1 MTVETDFRGVLAGAA
16 GVTSL
21 VGTRIA
27 QNAVPQ
33 GGAYPLVTFVVD
45 HQRELRLDNTLAAEQ
60 CTVSVQCWAETPA
73 AASTVAD
80 AVEAALAASAT
91 ALAHDATV
99 IARAG
104 AFDEEM
110 GLDAE
115 QITVEWWVKA

>member
-1 MTVETDFRGVLAGAA
+1 VTVETDFRAVLAAA
-16 GVTSL
+16 SGVTSL
-21 VGTRIA
+21 VSTRIA

-33 GGAYPLVTFVVD
+33 GNAYPLITFVVD
-45 HQRELRLDNTLAAEQ
+45 HQRDLSLNNTLMSEA
-60 CTVSVQCWAETPA
+60 CTISVQCWAETPA
-73 AASTVAD
+73 AASSLAD

-99 IARAG
+99 IARTG

-115 QITVEWWVKA
+115 QLSVEWWVKS

>member
-16 GVTSL
+16 GVSSL

-27 QNAVPQ
+27 QNSVPQ
-33 GGAYPLVTFVVD
+33 GATYPLITFVVD
-45 HQRELRLDNTLAAEQ
+45 HQREYRLDNTLAAETCQ
-60 CTVSVQCWAETPA
+60 VSVQCWAETPA
-73 AASTVAD
+73 AASAVAD

-91 ALAHDATV
+91 ALSHDATV
-99 IARAG
+99 VARAG

-115 QITVEWWVKA
+115 QLSVEWWVKA

>member
-1 MTVETDFRGVLAGAA
+1 MTVETDFRGVLAAAA

-21 VGTRIA
+21 VSSRIA

-33 GGAYPLVTFVVD
+33 GNSYPLITFVVD
-45 HQRELRLDNTLAAEQ
+45 HQREQSLNNTLMTEA
-60 CTVSVQCWAETPA
+60 CTISVQCWAETPA
-73 AASTVAD
+73 AASALAD
-80 AVEAALAASAT
+80 AVEAAIAASAT

-99 IARAG
+99 TARNG

-115 QITVEWWVKA
+115 QLAVEWWVKS